1 MKTYQVGVREVYVRY
16 ITVEAEDAHDARE
29 KANEIFWQD
38 DSPDDGEY
46 DYTLGW
52 DEWPVWDYETGD
64 IVKFDGKLHV
74 RPRMG
79 YNNSVVKQNRS

>member
-52 DEWPVWDYETGD
+52 DEWPVWDNETGD
-64 IVKFDGKLHV
+64 LAE
-74 RPRMG
+74 
-79 YNNSVVKQNRS
+79 